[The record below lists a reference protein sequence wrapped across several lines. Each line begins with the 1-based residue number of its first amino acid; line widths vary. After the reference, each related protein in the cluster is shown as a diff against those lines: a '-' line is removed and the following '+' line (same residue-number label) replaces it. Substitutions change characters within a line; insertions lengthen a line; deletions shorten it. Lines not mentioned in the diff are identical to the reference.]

1 MQNFKWYLRKPHL
14 LNFCHLKECQ
24 KRNKTSNI
32 RNSILFSLFFFLRD
46 SLPNFDKI
54 SCCSSRVEKRILG
67 FSPFIFM
74 LSHGGC
80 SQLGLSLGSTST
92 SRFTWNKSGYFS
104 CMSQA
109 SRSYLQRHRS
119 IDSWYWHTTRLIH
132 YSPWENFKATSIK
145 LKTCCICLLFSI

>member
-1 MQNFKWYLRKPHL
+1 MIFKKTPPFKFLSLKGMSETKQN
-14 LNFCHLKECQ
+14 LKHKAHQ
-24 KRNKTSNI
+24 K
-32 RNSILFSLFFFLRD
+32 LCPVLFFFLRD